1 MLVLSDVFFFIISFF
16 LLCLLLSLLFTN
28 NPVHS
33 ILNLICIF
41 FLSALLL
48 LTLHLSFLPLL
59 LIIIYVGAIAVLFL
73 FVIMM
78 LNIKVTELK
87 GGLLKYLP
95 IGSILFFIFF
105 LELLSIV
112 YKGFVYLK
120 DPFLFYDWFNLV
132 INYFDFTKMGSIMYS
147 WFFFNFLIV
156 TFILLVAMVGSIIMA
171 FEYNLSNFSRNSLN
185 LNNSN
190 KFSSLSYWKKI

>member
-1 MLVLSDVFFFIISFF
+1 MSDIFFFIISFF
-16 LLCLLLSLLFTN
+16 LVCLLLFLIFTN

-48 LTLHLSFLPLL
+48 LTLHLNFLPLL

-78 LNIKVTELK
+78 LNIKITELK
-87 GGLLKYLP
+87 GDLLKYLP

-105 LELLSIV
+105 LELLSVV

-120 DPFLFYDWFNLV
+120 NPFLFYDWFNLV
-132 INYFDFTKMGSIMYS
+132 VNYFDFTKMGSVMYS

-156 TFILLVAMVGSIIMA
+156 AFILLVAMVGSIIMA
-171 FEYNLSNFSRNSLN
+171 FEYNPLNFSYNKKN
-185 LNNSN
+185 LMDSN
-190 KFSSLSYWKKI
+190 KFFNLSYWKKI